1 MKEEVKYVYQEGPL
15 LVAEKK
21 GSSVYQETT
30 VSSNRGRTAQ
40 FYEQYCTAH
49 LCSRLRLV
57 LSVLALATCVTVI
70 IVLLING
77 IQSANREAAQ
87 AKEIVDL
94 QDKLDAQQVRLHRMQ
109 KELQFLVNRQRAE
122 EAKEGMERRLQM
134 PLGVA
139 SDSRSFWDGEDE
151 EVVDVDQLPVASPN
165 KRLRLGKRLEDLSLR
180 N

>member
-1 MKEEVKYVYQEGPL
+1 
-15 LVAEKK
+15 
-21 GSSVYQETT
+21 
-30 VSSNRGRTAQ
+30 
-40 FYEQYCTAH
+40 
-49 LCSRLRLV
+49 
-57 LSVLALATCVTVI
+57 
-70 IVLLING
+70 VLLING

>member
-70 IVLLING
+70 IVSRLVLLF
-77 IQSANREAAQ
+77 RFH
-87 AKEIVDL
+87 
-94 QDKLDAQQVRLHRMQ
+94 RLFR
-109 KELQFLVNRQRAE
+109 KKNCFLFNIHGFMMFPSFPSFE
-122 EAKEGMERRLQM
+122 KY
-134 PLGVA
+134 PL
-139 SDSRSFWDGEDE
+139 
-151 EVVDVDQLPVASPN
+151 L
-165 KRLRLGKRLEDLSLR
+165 
-180 N
+180 